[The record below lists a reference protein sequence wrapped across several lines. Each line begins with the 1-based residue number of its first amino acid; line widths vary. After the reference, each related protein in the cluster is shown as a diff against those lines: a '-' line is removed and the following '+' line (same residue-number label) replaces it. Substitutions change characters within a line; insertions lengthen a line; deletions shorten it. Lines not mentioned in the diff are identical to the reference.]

1 MLTRRK
7 QIKSFGE
14 TIRKA
19 YILRA
24 FLVFRNKKKVRM
36 RLSSEL
42 AGTPVLILR
51 EGASRSRGREAQ
63 HGNIMAARIVAE
75 AVKSALGPKGMDK
88 MLVDSFGDVTI
99 TSDGRTI
106 LDEMD
111 IQHPAAKMMV
121 EVAKTQDDEVG
132 DGTTTAVITAG
143 ELLGKAEDLIEKNV
157 HPTVIIDGYRKAAD
171 KALETI
177 EKIAI
182 SVDSNDKASLEKVA
196 MTSMASKLVAESKEY
211 LAKIAS
217 SAILQV
223 AEKVEDGF
231 KVDID
236 DVKVEKKAG
245 EALTDTKLI
254 NGVVLDKEVVHSG
267 MPKRVEKAKIALID
281 SPLEIEKT
289 EFDAKINIESPE
301 QMDAFLKQEENMI
314 KEMVEKLAA
323 KGANVILCQKGID
336 DMAQHFL
343 SRKNILAVR
352 RVKKSD
358 MEKLAKSTGGKLI
371 TNLDD
376 TTKKDLGYA
385 QLVEERKIGDDKMTF
400 IEGCKNP
407 RAVTILI
414 RGGTERIVDEAERSL
429 HDALCVARDVVE
441 EPKIVAG
448 GGAPE
453 MEVAKVLKAYAETL
467 PGREQLAVMCFAEA
481 LEAIPTT
488 LAENAG
494 LDPID
499 IISELRARH
508 EKGEIWAGVEVH
520 TGKVKN
526 MKEEGVFEPIA
537 VKKQI
542 IKSCTEAASMLL
554 KIDDIIASGKM
565 KAPPMPPGGP
575 PGGPG
580 MMPPGAGAY

>member
-1 MLTRRK
+1 MATP
-7 QIKSFGE
+7 
-14 TIRKA
+14 
-19 YILRA
+19 
-24 FLVFRNKKKVRM
+24 
-36 RLSSEL
+36 EL
-42 AGTPVLILR
+42 AEIPVLILK

-63 HGNIMAARIVAE
+63 HANIMAAQIVAE

-88 MLVDSFGDVTI
+88 MLVDSLGDATI

-121 EVAKTQDDEVG
+121 EVAKTQDTEVG
-132 DGTTTAVITAG
+132 DGTTTAVIIAG

-171 KALETI
+171 KALETL

-182 SVDSNDKASLEKVA
+182 PVDSTDKTFIEKVA
-196 MTSMASKLVAESKEY
+196 MTSMASKLVAENREY

-223 AEKVEDGF
+223 AEKVGDGF

-267 MPKRVEKAKIALID
+267 MPKRVEKAKIALLD
-281 SPLEIEKT
+281 TALEIEKT

-301 QMDAFLKQEENMI
+301 QMDAFLKQEESMI
-314 KEMVEKLAA
+314 KEMVEKIAA

-336 DMAQHFL
+336 DLAQHFL

-358 MEKLAKSTGGKLI
+358 MEKLAKATGGKLI

-376 TTKKDLGYA
+376 MTKKDLGYA

-429 HDALCVARDVVE
+429 HDALCVARDMVE
-441 EPKIVAG
+441 EPKIMAG

-453 MEVAKVLKAYAETL
+453 MEVAKVLREHGETL

-508 EKGEIWAGVEVH
+508 EKGEVWAGVEVH
-520 TGKVKN
+520 AGKVEN
-526 MKEEGVFEPIA
+526 MKEVGVFEPIA

-565 KAPPMPPGGP
+565 KAPPTPSKGFPETEYEGEEF
-575 PGGPG
+575 
-580 MMPPGAGAY
+580 

>member
-1 MLTRRK
+1 
-7 QIKSFGE
+7 
-14 TIRKA
+14 
-19 YILRA
+19 
-24 FLVFRNKKKVRM
+24 
-36 RLSSEL
+36 LSSEL
-42 AGTPVLILR
+42 AGTPVLILKEGSTR
-51 EGASRSRGREAQ
+51 ERGRGAQ
-63 HGNIMAARIVAE
+63 HANIMAARIVAE
-75 AVKSALGPKGMDK
+75 VVKSALGPKGMDK

-99 TSDGRTI
+99 TSDGRTV

-121 EVAKTQDDEVG
+121 EVAKTQDAEVG
-132 DGTTTAVITAG
+132 DGTTSVVIIAG
-143 ELLGKAEDLIEKNV
+143 ELLGKAEDLVEKNV

-171 KALETI
+171 KALESL

-182 SVDSNDKASLEKVA
+182 PIKPTDKAFLEKIA
-196 MTSMASKLVAESKEY
+196 MTSMASKLVAENKEY
-211 LAKIAS
+211 LAEIAAS
-217 SAILQV
+217 GILQV
-223 AEKVEDGF
+223 AEKVEDRF

-245 EALTDTKLI
+245 ESVTDTKLI
-254 NGVVLDKEVVHSG
+254 NGVVLDKDVVHPG
-267 MPKRVEKAKIALID
+267 MPKRVEKAQIALLDIA
-281 SPLEIEKT
+281 LEIEKT

-323 KGANVILCQKGID
+323 IGANVVICQKGVD
-336 DMAQHFL
+336 DLAQHFFA
-343 SRKNILAVR
+343 RKNILAVR

-358 MEKLAKSTGGKLI
+358 IEKLAKATGGKII
-371 TNLDD
+371 TNLDGM
-376 TTKKDLGYA
+376 TKKDLGYA
-385 QLVEERKIGDDKMTF
+385 QLVEERKIGNDKMTF
-400 IEGCKNP
+400 VEGCKGP

-414 RGGTERIVDEAERSL
+414 RGGTERIVDEAERSI

-441 EPKIVAG
+441 EPNIVAG

-453 MEVAKVLKAYAETL
+453 MEVAKVLKEYAQKL

-481 LEAIPTT
+481 LEAVPTT

-508 EKGEIWAGVEVH
+508 EKGEVWAGVEVNE
-520 TGKVKN
+520 GKVRN
-526 MKEEGVFEPIA
+526 MKEVGVFEPLV

-542 IKSCTEAASMLL
+542 IKSASEAACMIL
-554 KIDDIIASGKM
+554 KIDDVIASGKM

-575 PGGPG
+575 PGGMG
-580 MMPPGAGAY
+580 MGPEGGGEF